1 MLDTNTVV
9 TTVMSNIGL
18 YKAFDIAGIHYEKT
32 DVGDRFVYENMAANG
47 HRLGGEQS
55 GHIIFSKFASTGDGI
70 LTSIKLMEVMLE
82 KKESLG
88 KLTAPVEIYPQLL
101 KNIRVKSKPE
111 ARADEDVQAA
121 VRQVE
126 EALGTDGRILVRE
139 SGTEPVIRVMVEAKT
154 EELCEEY
161 VSRVIDVIRKKGH
174 EE

>member
-18 YKAFDIAGIHYEKT
+18 YKAFDIAGIRYEKT

-88 KLTAPVEIYPQLL
+88 KLTARRGNLSPAP
-101 KNIRVKSKPE
+101 
-111 ARADEDVQAA
+111 
-121 VRQVE
+121 
-126 EALGTDGRILVRE
+126 
-139 SGTEPVIRVMVEAKT
+139 
-154 EELCEEY
+154 
-161 VSRVIDVIRKKGH
+161 
-174 EE
+174 